1 MYLPPFMLIV
11 VLITVAVVGAWCVAS
26 AALAVL
32 AGGVIHARDHR
43 DVPSA
48 APLQPPL
55 LLR

>member
-1 MYLPPFMLIV
+1 MHLPPFMLIV